1 MEEWKL
7 EIKKVTNG
15 YFIKGK
21 FNDSEIPQEVV
32 IEEGVEENS
41 NLLTM
46 QQLLFLV
53 KDYFACYYSD
63 HNKENLIIEIEKNE
77 EKK

>member
-1 MEEWKL
+1 MEDWKL

-15 YFIKGK
+15 YIVKGK
-21 FNDSEIPQEVV
+21 FNDSKIANEVV
-32 IEEGVEENS
+32 IEEEEQS
-41 NLLTM
+41 KSELLAM

-53 KDYFACYYSD
+53 KDYFACYNSK